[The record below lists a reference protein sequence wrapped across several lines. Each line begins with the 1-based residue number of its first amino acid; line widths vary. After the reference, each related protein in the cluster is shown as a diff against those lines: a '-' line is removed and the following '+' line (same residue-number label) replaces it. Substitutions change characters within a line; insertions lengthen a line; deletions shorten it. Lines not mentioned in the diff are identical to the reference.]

1 MISDQ
6 ICSHLA
12 FYQKHLMVFNETE
25 KGIVEEEVD
34 GTSAPDIFPHSHNF
48 HVPFFITI
56 IRNDDQPILSQAPST
71 KKQQPFT
78 LNITYLLMAL
88 LALSYL
94 NSCPIK
100 KTSFNNR
107 KEVTL
112 L

>member
-1 MISDQ
+1 MKPEI
-6 ICSHLA
+6 
-12 FYQKHLMVFNETE
+12 E
-25 KGIVEEEVD
+25 IVEEEVD

-94 NSCPIK
+94 NGCPIK
-100 KTSFNNR
+100 KRQALTIEKKLHYCKREKN
-107 KEVTL
+107 EPAAIIL

>member
-1 MISDQ
+1 M
-6 ICSHLA
+6 
-12 FYQKHLMVFNETE
+12 KPETE
-25 KGIVEEEVD
+25 IVEEEVD

-94 NSCPIK
+94 NGCPIK
-100 KTSFNNR
+100 KRQALTIEKKLHYCTREKN
-107 KEVTL
+107 EPAPIIL

>member
-1 MISDQ
+1 M
-6 ICSHLA
+6 
-12 FYQKHLMVFNETE
+12 KPETE
-25 KGIVEEEVD
+25 IVEEEVD

-94 NSCPIK
+94 NGCPIK

>member
-1 MISDQ
+1 M
-6 ICSHLA
+6 
-12 FYQKHLMVFNETE
+12 KPETE
-25 KGIVEEEVD
+25 IVEEEVD

-94 NSCPIK
+94 NGWPIK
-100 KTSFNNR
+100 KRQALTIEKKLHYCKREKN
-107 KEVTL
+107 EPAAIIL